1 MSSKCIMLS
10 PDRRLQYRD
19 KIMLGDQGVAISP
32 DTIYGIVSVLH
43 NHGVIDNVNDI
54 EKYAEDV
61 KRYAIEHGL
70 TEDGG
75 IDISADIT
83 NQLVGHLND
92 LGIETH
98 GSKDMEE
105 DLRWREEALRMSE
118 AKAITKPYNEV
129 KANQKAVSVNKLSK
143 NGYNVNPHT
152 INDVIITDSSG
163 HSIFTAMRRT
173 FILCNVNGNVIPFYQ
188 SSRGTDGKIKGDWYP
203 FFGYTGNWLIKGGV
217 DSNGKMSY
225 SSGIDYVTELL
236 NRDFRIPTD
245 FDIKGIS
252 RSTGMDVR
260 DLGLNMYTVFDR
272 YGDIMQRYGI
282 TSPDAMM
289 FYDKDLDELTNA
301 DALFVKEVTGIKTEG
316 IKQSHHSAS
325 FIKPF
330 IDATNIDNIGTF
342 STEDDDIQ
350 FAFAGSQLTF
360 AHGIKRPHGED
371 LMLLSSAIMTQ
382 SNTFGKLTS
391 ELADKNDGT
400 VVKKVILYGN
410 HAYLWSTENGY
421 EFFVEQSLAINEEN
435 YQKINDLLDTYGT
448 DEFTAAAI
456 SGIQRSGD
464 KKTGSRSLADF
475 AKRERSGENSGP
487 IGRNSRRL
495 SEISNGT
502 GADEHNLSDTQG
514 KTNFITPQGQV
525 YGYATPEGAIYLDE
539 RVIKPE
545 HPIHEYTHLWD
556 RVVRSKNDALW
567 NRGVELMKQTSL
579 WNEYLN
585 HPEYGQRWIA
595 EGKSG
600 KELDD
605 LIASEVHARLVGKE
619 GESLLLTIATE
630 KGSGNIISKLKQ
642 WILDFWKEL
651 GKTLGVWTED
661 ELKSLTLD
669 DFINLTI
676 RDFAEGAISG
686 REISDAKL
694 SSVSTE
700 FSIGATLTDEEV
712 TKLDLEQRKILD
724 QLEGADKLIADDIL
738 RNNNDSPV
746 ALSRDRFIF
755 YLKSG
760 LPIAGMK
767 TMIDAISKQYPDR
780 DPYEVLADFAFE
792 SYNNLAEK
800 YKDGVES
807 LWTYTGRKLESIA
820 SKANVRAIRLA
831 VKNPISKLVAWCL
844 FGLKRFACDILTWVA
859 DLIRPQRRFN
869 GYGDVVMYSILL
881 GSRDF
886 VSVHNKLR
894 GRWNSVIDKN
904 IKEQLVSDYI
914 QLDNKVQLFFK
925 NDGRIFDKTE
935 IIKPDGSKITYR
947 ELQNR
952 LNKIIDGTTKKE
964 DEGKTIV
971 GLLEELGVLSQ
982 VGKDFVLNT
991 NNPDSI
997 TTFNIVMNEI
1007 GFKFG
1012 LSLNDMC
1019 KIAEECG
1026 TGKRRLMVRDGLIAL
1041 ITKNNFLGKK
1051 NVKIIKD
1058 AREAMAKILSFRKTE
1073 ATKVNNLLKA
1083 IGNNLNLEVRRSLVD
1098 MQRKANDL
1106 SAINELDT
1114 IDNTANS
1121 INNMVDYFM
1130 NDLTSL
1136 LSKYRNDTASQET
1149 SDGVADYLAEMNRLY
1164 NKYIAVMEEM
1174 SKDLRQM
1181 IGDNKNLFREN
1192 GGFLFNVLSEV
1203 VGTKDKDTAR
1213 TLVNAIFDNIFSKIT
1228 KNDEAVSL
1236 FNSVRTEMLEKFYA
1250 NVADEHNLS
1259 SSARASLVAY
1269 AHHFKDD
1276 ISFVNRYAGFWSE
1289 TKNQALQIAA
1299 NKIGEAASR
1308 AAIKSRRF
1316 MLNLDRFAD
1325 KAHKSA
1331 GITSKE
1337 FVELDDDGVPTG
1349 YFISKYKIGEFEK
1362 EIDNAY
1368 DVILEIINN
1377 RHNNEVGYPIG
1388 SVEDITTLQQ
1398 KKEFATLFSQWKF
1411 HGSKV
1416 EYDSSGKPVGF
1427 SGDRMIDI
1435 DLSIYKVGENANISN
1450 EEALRN
1456 AEEHDRAFN
1465 NYDDYN
1471 YAILNALREQERVI
1485 LSAHNDGSAITSE
1498 EKIELDAIAESR
1510 RRLGSIYNIDGTLK
1524 SPDELEHV
1532 KNFNDTRD
1540 KLAKLKPTAY
1550 NEDKFNEDFNQE
1562 LERISK
1568 IIHEEIDK
1576 DPTLTDGDK
1585 VVFDTRLQ
1593 DAATTLLTTG
1603 DKVNDEVGDIVSSYV
1618 DEAMDLLYKWT
1629 SARRF
1634 KKTEGSFYRAL
1645 SKTIRK
1651 DKGFNMAA
1659 DKYDRMLVG
1668 ICRAAINRKRVSLS
1682 RIALSPDG
1690 TYVTQEINDLE
1701 YELDLAYDNIIKST
1715 GEIRKKYKQLGIDA
1729 MNDLFSTGDNK
1740 AIVETYIRSLSYI
1753 NKRLVYTVNGV
1764 RTQISNLDDADI
1776 NIDSLAQLIKL
1787 AVGGDRD
1794 AMKKLYDNDVL
1805 GVKATDPSGSVS
1817 IEDYY
1822 GEIEFDSIA
1831 ETVLKP
1837 HAKVVMDKLLR
1848 EREDNIKI
1856 TKSITA
1862 SAEEKRNAQNNID
1875 NINKKIDNFYY
1886 TINYGYARV
1895 RRYRSSLSTVAPIAR
1910 RIDVDGFRDED
1921 LYSFG
1926 YSSEYIIRASED
1938 DSPSVRGLRPN
1949 KDDST
1954 FINPKFDELMS
1965 KPDVANFYNAM
1976 IAKKEE
1982 LDIMN
1987 GMPNPAESKL
1997 RIPIKEVEYKETN
2010 FAASASKLGNALSVA
2025 DRNLTNGQY
2034 LSLKIK
2040 EEGFSIKS
2048 QSGILL
2054 KRAIT
2059 PMSRRLEDMR
2069 QCSTNLLN
2077 SMTEYSDKTF
2087 LLDEHLKA
2095 MDVTESIMGGLAS
2108 GSSQIQSGVESNASL
2123 DPGRTTS
2130 ARTRQ
2135 VSDDLNK
2142 AVRQRNRSYSG
2153 SQTEAAYNDIIDTS
2167 VFGIYTISATTNRT
2181 AMIAGKIIRAVSR
2194 LMSACLIKT
2203 KALQSGTNTAQVVEN
2218 VQAKQIADPNVH
2230 SNKIRASKYQALDV
2244 ASQIADNHR
2253 FAKRSKVGYLFN
2265 IFGLS
2270 QNKKFDRIV
2279 KAGPLGG
2286 AANVLISGINDF
2298 VNEGLN
2304 LPGTL
2309 LVHNTA
2315 VLERMFDFAILE
2327 YTDNGEKKVAIVQKT
2342 EYEAIRAKLSDE
2354 DAMRLMKF
2362 SQLKRLPDVITMND
2376 GFPDIEEGY
2385 KEVVENNAG
2394 RIGQI
2399 LRAYSAFLKS
2409 AVSQDEQGKLFTD
2422 PSLQSVFVFR
2432 TWILPKF
2439 YQLWGHTFTGASYN
2453 YRDKK
2458 LVMGVMGSCLSRMLT
2473 LGIYNPLRN
2482 AALSTFDE
2490 DTRGVYLRYANRES
2504 TLGFVYQVMLGAWY
2518 TALSSVA
2525 LLLRAMDPDGDDRK
2539 TWWRKYLEAW
2549 AIKTASE
2556 HFDTTTMLGILPT
2569 FNKISYLDILA
2580 YAFFQESV
2588 EGARYLAN
2596 EAGFDAEPSVHKSGE
2611 YKNALKA
2618 ETIFFNNF
2626 VPFSDVFISGN
2637 DRASEIH
2644 YLVGNGGAAG
2654 LFYQFIQDM
2663 VVNKDEINQI
2673 RGRLKEV
2680 YENEVRTGLQLKD
2693 TRDSKIDRNII
2704 QYDVPIIAQGLLALN
2719 GISYNDGIH
2728 PEVNPD
2734 KYVKN
2739 GKPTLVG
2746 KAIIA
2751 NEVFKKVTNL
2761 NSITSY
2767 YAESSMDFDDDFEAP
2782 SLYDKDDSN
2791 YMKIKA
2797 KRMAYEV
2804 LNDAMKPY
2812 DTKFFINMADLT
2824 IDGLRVSEGL
2834 ALNGLKN
2841 KYKDHPDEL
2850 RYLLKKSDEK
2860 VANKMHTLINGG
2872 YERYNEEDDSYT
2884 ESVKWMDLLDINI
2897 NDGQYKWLRDFVSKN
2912 YVDDEDDD

>member
-10 PDRRLQYRD
+10 PYRRLQYRD

-54 EKYAEDV
+54 ERYAEDV
-61 KRYAIEHGL
+61 KQYAIEHGL
-70 TEDGG
+70 TEDSG

-92 LGIETH
+92 LGIETR
-98 GSKDMEE
+98 GSKDMEIADE
-105 DLRWREEALRMSE
+105 M
-118 AKAITKPYNEV
+118 KAIKDRAIADGTFMKAPNGKPTNLNEKQWIQVRTENFKNWFGDWEGNPENASKVIDANGEPLVVYHNTTTNFSTFERGHDFKDIRSYEFTFHFGTQEAANKRTSGVSIPAFLNIRTLIEGYDGMQNSSMEFATELMRQNVISRESFGVLRDKLSDAANDYDKSHKQRLDRQAEIIENALEFHNKPYFGVAYSNNIEGDGEYSYMV
-129 KANQKAVSVNKLSK
+129 INPNQIKSATDN
-143 NGYNVNPHT
+143 NVEFS
-152 INDVIITDSSG
+152 DTD
-163 HSIFTAMRRT
+163 
-173 FILCNVNGNVIPFYQ
+173 
-188 SSRGTDGKIKGDWYP
+188 
-203 FFGYTGNWLIKGGV
+203 
-217 DSNGKMSY
+217 
-225 SSGIDYVTELL
+225 
-236 NRDFRIPTD
+236 
-245 FDIKGIS
+245 
-252 RSTGMDVR
+252 
-260 DLGLNMYTVFDR
+260 
-272 YGDIMQRYGI
+272 
-282 TSPDAMM
+282 
-289 FYDKDLDELTNA
+289 
-301 DALFVKEVTGIKTEG
+301 
-316 IKQSHHSAS
+316 
-325 FIKPF
+325 
-330 IDATNIDNIGTF
+330 DNI
-342 STEDDDIQ
+342 EC
-350 FAFAGSQLTF
+350 
-360 AHGIKRPHGED
+360 
-371 LMLLSSAIMTQ
+371 
-382 SNTFGKLTS
+382 
-391 ELADKNDGT
+391 
-400 VVKKVILYGN
+400 
-410 HAYLWSTENGY
+410 
-421 EFFVEQSLAINEEN
+421 
-435 YQKINDLLDTYGT
+435 
-448 DEFTAAAI
+448 FT
-456 SGIQRSGD
+456 
-464 KKTGSRSLADF
+464 T
-475 AKRERSGENSGP
+475 
-487 IGRNSRRL
+487 
-495 SEISNGT
+495 T
-502 GADEHNLSDTQG
+502 
-514 KTNFITPQGQV
+514 QGQV
-525 YGYATPEGAIYLDE
+525 YGYATPEGKIYLDE
-539 RVIKPE
+539 RVIRLE

-556 RVVRSKNDALW
+556 RVVRSKNEALW

-585 HPEYGQRWIA
+585 HPEYGQRWIT

-619 GESLLLTIATE
+619 GESLLLTVAAE
-630 KGSGNIISKLKQ
+630 KGSSNIISKLKQ

-669 DFINLTI
+669 DFVNLTI
-676 RDFAEGAISG
+676 RDFAEGSISG

-700 FSIGATLTDEEV
+700 FSIGATLTDEEI
-712 TKLDLEQRKILD
+712 TKLDSEQSKLLEQLK
-724 QLEGADKLIADDIL
+724 GADKLIADDIL
-738 RNNNDSPV
+738 RNNNDSSPV

-780 DPYEVLADFAFE
+780 DPYEVLADFALE

-800 YKDGVES
+800 YKDDVES
-807 LWTYTGRKLESIA
+807 LWAYTGKKLESIA

-844 FGLKRFACDILTWVA
+844 FGLKRLACNILTWVA

-935 IIKPDGSKITYR
+935 ITKADGSKITYR
-947 ELQNR
+947 DLKKR
-952 LNKIIDGTTKKE
+952 LDDIINGINKDTT
-964 DEGKTIV
+964 V
-971 GLLEELGVLSQ
+971 VMLLEELGALSMI
-982 VGKDFVLNT
+982 GDEFVLNT

-997 TTFNIVMNEI
+997 ITFNIVMNEV
-1007 GFKFG
+1007 GLKFG

-1019 KIAEECG
+1019 KIAEEVG
-1026 TGKRRLMVRDGLIAL
+1026 PGKRRLLVNEGLTSL
-1041 ITKNNFLGKK
+1041 ITKNNFFGKD
-1051 NVKIIKD
+1051 NVDIIKN

-1073 ATKVNNLLKA
+1073 AAKVNNLLKA

-1136 LSKYRNDTASQET
+1136 LSKYRNDTAAQET

-1181 IGDNKNLFREN
+1181 IGNNKNLFRDN

-1203 VGTKDKDTAR
+1203 VGPKDKDTVR
-1213 TLVNAIFDNIFSKIT
+1213 TLVNAIFDNIFSKII

-1236 FNSVRTEMLEKFYA
+1236 FNSVRTEMLEKFYS

-1316 MLNLDRFAD
+1316 MLDLDRLAD

-1331 GITSKE
+1331 GVTSKE

-1362 EIDNAY
+1362 EIDKAY

-1377 RHNNEVGYPIG
+1377 RHKNEVGYPIG

-1416 EYDSSGKPVGF
+1416 EYDSDGKPVGF
-1427 SGDRMIDI
+1427 SGDRMVDI
-1435 DLSIYKVGENANISN
+1435 DLSIYKVGENANISD

-1465 NYDDYN
+1465 DYDDYN
-1471 YAILNALREQERVI
+1471 YAILNALREQERII
-1485 LSAHNDGSAITSE
+1485 LSAHKDGSAITSE
-1498 EKIELDAIAESR
+1498 EKMELDAIAESR

-1550 NEDKFNEDFNQE
+1550 NEDRFNEDFNSE
-1562 LERISK
+1562 LERIRQ
-1568 IIHEEIDK
+1568 IIHNEIDA
-1576 DPTLTDGDK
+1576 DLTLTDGDK
-1585 VVFDTRLQ
+1585 IVFDTRLQ
-1593 DAATTLLTTG
+1593 DAATTLLATG
-1603 DKVNDEVGDIVSSYV
+1603 DKVDDEVGDIISSYV
-1618 DEAMDLLYKWT
+1618 DEAIDLLYKWT

-1634 KKTEGSFYRAL
+1634 KKTEGAFYRAL

-1651 DKGFNMAA
+1651 DKGFNRAA

-1668 ICRAAINRKRVSLS
+1668 ICRAAINRKRTNLS

-1715 GEIRKKYKQLGIDA
+1715 GETRKKYKQLGIDA

-1740 AIVETYIRSLSYI
+1740 AIVETYIRSLAYI
-1753 NKRLVYTVNGV
+1753 NKRLVYTVDGV
-1764 RTQISNLDDADI
+1764 KTQISSLDDADI
-1776 NIDSLAQLIKL
+1776 DINAAAEIIKL
-1787 AVGGDRD
+1787 AVGGDRE
-1794 AMKKLYDNDVL
+1794 AMKKLYDKDVL
-1805 GVKATDPSGSVS
+1805 GVKAADPSGSVS

-1822 GEIEFDSIA
+1822 GDIEFNSIA

-1848 EREDNIKI
+1848 EREDNIAI
-1856 TKSITA
+1856 TKSLTA
-1862 SAEEKRNAQNNID
+1862 SAEEKNNAQNNI
-1875 NINKKIDNFYY
+1875 NKINDKINDFYY

-1895 RRYRSSLSTVAPIAR
+1895 RRYKSSLSTVAPIAR

-1926 YSSEYIIRASED
+1926 YSSEYIVRASED
-1938 DSPSVRGLRPN
+1938 DSLSVRGLRPN
-1949 KDDST
+1949 KDDSR

-1965 KPDVANFYNAM
+1965 NPDVANFYNAM

-1987 GMPNPAESKL
+1987 VMPNPSESKL

-2123 DPGRTTS
+2123 DPSRTTS

-2142 AVRQRNRSYSG
+2142 AVRQRNRAYSG
-2153 SQTEAAYNDIIDTS
+2153 SQTEAAYNDIIDTA
-2167 VFGIYTISATTNRT
+2167 VFGIYTISATTNRK

-2218 VQAKQIADPNVH
+2218 VQSKQIADPNVH

-2315 VLERMFDFAILE
+2315 VLERMFDFAVLE
-2327 YTDNGEKKVAIVQKT
+2327 YTNNGEKKVAIVQKT
-2342 EYEAIRAKLSDE
+2342 EYEAIKAKLSEE

-2385 KEVVENNAG
+2385 KEVVEKNAG

-2399 LRAYSAFLKS
+2399 LRAYSAFAKS

-2422 PSLQSVFVFR
+2422 PSLQSVFIFR

-2458 LVMGVMGSCLSRMLT
+2458 LVMGVMGSCLSRILT

-2482 AALSTFDE
+2482 AALNTFDE
-2490 DTRGVYLRYANRES
+2490 DTRDMYLRYANRES

-2518 TALSSVA
+2518 TALSSA
-2525 LLLRAMDPDGDDRK
+2525 AMLLRAMDPDGDDRK

-2569 FNKISYLDILA
+2569 FNKVSYLDLLA

-2588 EGARYLAN
+2588 EGAMYLAN

-2626 VPFSDVFISGN
+2626 VPFSDIFISGN

-2693 TRDSKIDRNII
+2693 ARDSKIDRNII
-2704 QYDVPIIAQGLLALN
+2704 QYNVPIIAQGLLALN
-2719 GISYNDGIH
+2719 GISYKDGIH
-2728 PEVNPD
+2728 PEIDPD

-2751 NEVFKKVTNL
+2751 NEVFKKVTDL
-2761 NSITSY
+2761 SSITSY

-2791 YMKIKA
+2791 YMKVKA

-2824 IDGLRVSEGL
+2824 IDGLRVSEEL
-2834 ALNGLKN
+2834 ALKGLEN
-2841 KYKDHPDEL
+2841 KYKDHPDQL

-2860 VANKMHTLINGG
+2860 VSDKMYTLINGG
-2872 YERYNEEDDSYT
+2872 YERYNEEDDSET
-2884 ESVKWMDLLDINI
+2884 ESVKWMDLLDIDI
-2897 NDGQYKWLRDFVSKN
+2897 NDGQYKWLRDFVNKN
-2912 YVDDEDDD
+2912 HVDDDEED

>member
-19 KIMLGDQGVAISP
+19 KIMLSDQGVAISP

-54 EKYAEDV
+54 DKYADAV
-61 KRYAIEHGL
+61 KQYAVEHGL
-70 TEDGG
+70 TESEGVNF
-75 IDISADIT
+75 SADIT

-92 LGIETH
+92 IGIETR
-98 GSKDMEE
+98 GIKDMEE
-105 DLRWREEALRMSE
+105 DLRRREDALRMSE
-118 AKAITKPYNEV
+118 SKAI
-129 KANQKAVSVNKLSK
+129 
-143 NGYNVNPHT
+143 
-152 INDVIITDSSG
+152 
-163 HSIFTAMRRT
+163 
-173 FILCNVNGNVIPFYQ
+173 
-188 SSRGTDGKIKGDWYP
+188 
-203 FFGYTGNWLIKGGV
+203 
-217 DSNGKMSY
+217 
-225 SSGIDYVTELL
+225 
-236 NRDFRIPTD
+236 
-245 FDIKGIS
+245 
-252 RSTGMDVR
+252 
-260 DLGLNMYTVFDR
+260 
-272 YGDIMQRYGI
+272 
-282 TSPDAMM
+282 
-289 FYDKDLDELTNA
+289 
-301 DALFVKEVTGIKTEG
+301 
-316 IKQSHHSAS
+316 
-325 FIKPF
+325 
-330 IDATNIDNIGTF
+330 NIDNIGTF
-342 STEDDDIQ
+342 STATDNNGEFSTTDDNIEY
-350 FAFAGSQLTF
+350 FTVY
-360 AHGIKRPHGED
+360 HGTANKFSRFDHSHMGEGEGAQVYGWGTYVAVNRSTSLSYAKKLVGINGWRFDGRPLYEGY
-371 LMLLSSAIMTQ
+371 LNALKVPKILRKLLSEFNSTDEMIRELNEYANSSTISLTHV
-382 SNTFGKLTS
+382 FGRMWLGVGRSEAK
-391 ELADKNDGT
+391 ELADELKSEWKHLSRDSRRYLYRVEIPDDIKRRFLEWHKPIGNRLTDMVNGVLIGQNVYFKPGIT
-400 VVKKVILYGN
+400 GRELYNSLSSIFGSKKKVSIFLGSIGIRGVHYYGKTDGEC
-410 HAYLWSTENGY
+410 YVVFDE
-421 EFFVEQSLAINEEN
+421 
-435 YQKINDLLDTYGT
+435 NDLTIKGT
-448 DEFTAAAI
+448 TEYF
-456 SGIQRSGD
+456 
-464 KKTGSRSLADF
+464 KT
-475 AKRERSGENSGP
+475 KNGE
-487 IGRNSRRL
+487 
-495 SEISNGT
+495 
-502 GADEHNLSDTQG
+502 
-514 KTNFITPQGQV
+514 V
-525 YGYATPEGAIYLDE
+525 YGYATPEGTIYLDE
-539 RVIKPE
+539 RVTKPE

-556 RVVRSKNDALW
+556 RVVRSKNEALW
-567 NRGVELMKQTSL
+567 NRGIELMKQTKL

-619 GESLLLTIATE
+619 GESFLLTIAAE
-630 KGSGNIISKLKQ
+630 NGSSNIISKLKQ

-669 DFINLTI
+669 DFVNLTI

-686 REISDAKL
+686 REISDTKL
-694 SSVSTE
+694 GSVSTE
-700 FSIGATLTDEEV
+700 FSIGATLTDEDI
-712 TKLDLEQRKILD
+712 TKLDSEQKKLLEQLT
-724 QLEGADKLIADDIL
+724 GADKLIADDIL
-738 RNNNDSPV
+738 RNNNDSSPV

-755 YLKSG
+755 YLRSG

-780 DPYEVLADFAFE
+780 DPYEILADFALE

-800 YKDGVES
+800 YKDDVES
-807 LWTYTGRKLESIA
+807 LLAYTGKKLESVA
-820 SKANVRAIRLA
+820 SKVNVRAIRLA
-831 VKNPISKLVAWCL
+831 VKNPISNLVAWCL
-844 FGLKRFACDILTWVA
+844 FGLKRLACNILTWVA

-935 IIKPDGSKITYR
+935 ITKPDGSKITYR
-947 ELQNR
+947 DLQNR
-952 LNKIIDGTTKKE
+952 LNNIINGTQKKK
-964 DEGKTIV
+964 DDGKTIV
-971 GLLEELGVLSQ
+971 NLLEELGVLSK
-982 VGKDFVLNT
+982 VGQDFVLNT

-1019 KIAEECG
+1019 KIAEELAP
-1026 TGKRRLMVRDGLIAL
+1026 GKRRLLVRDGLFDL
-1041 ITKNNFLGKK
+1041 ITKNNFLGEK

-1136 LSKYRNDTASQET
+1136 LSKYRNDTAAHET

-1181 IGDNKNLFREN
+1181 IGNNKNLFREN
-1192 GGFLFNVLSEV
+1192 GGFLFKVLSEV
-1203 VGTKDKDTAR
+1203 VGEKDKDTAR
-1213 TLVNAIFDNIFSKIT
+1213 TLVNAIFDNIFSKIA
-1228 KNDEAVSL
+1228 KNDDAVSL
-1236 FNSVRTEMLEKFYA
+1236 FNSVRTEMLEKFYS

-1308 AAIKSRRF
+1308 ASIKSRRF
-1316 MLNLDRFAD
+1316 MLDLDRLAD

-1337 FVELDDDGVPTG
+1337 FVELNDDGVPTG

-1362 EIDNAY
+1362 EIDKAY

-1377 RHNNEVGYPIG
+1377 RHKNEVGYPIG
-1388 SVEDITTLQQ
+1388 SVDDITTLQQ

-1416 EYDSSGKPVGF
+1416 EYDSNGKPVSF
-1427 SGDRMIDI
+1427 SGDRMVDV
-1435 DLSIYKVGENANISN
+1435 DLSIYKVGENANISD

-1465 NYDDYN
+1465 DYDDYN
-1471 YAILNALREQERVI
+1471 YAILNALREQERII
-1485 LSAHNDGSAITSE
+1485 LSAHKDGSAITSE
-1498 EKIELDAIAESR
+1498 EKMELDAIAESR

-1550 NEDKFNEDFNQE
+1550 NEDKFNDDFNSE
-1562 LERISK
+1562 LERIRQ
-1568 IIHEEIDK
+1568 IIHNEIDS
-1576 DPTLTDGDK
+1576 DPTLTGGDK
-1585 VVFDTRLQ
+1585 IVFDTRLQ
-1593 DAATTLLTTG
+1593 DAATTLLATG
-1603 DKVNDEVGDIVSSYV
+1603 DKVDDEVGDIISSYV

-1634 KKTEGSFYRAL
+1634 KKTEGAFYRAL

-1651 DKGFNMAA
+1651 DNGFDRAA

-1668 ICRAAINRKRVSLS
+1668 ICRAAINRKRTNLS

-1715 GEIRKKYKQLGIDA
+1715 GETRRKYKQLGIDA

-1740 AIVETYIRSLSYI
+1740 AIVETYIRSLAYI

-1764 RTQISNLDDADI
+1764 KTQISSLDDADI
-1776 NIDSLAQLIKL
+1776 DIDSLAEIIKL
-1787 AVGGDRD
+1787 AVGGNRD
-1794 AMKKLYDNDVL
+1794 AMKKLYDKDAL

-1837 HAKVVMDKLLR
+1837 HAKVVMDKLLK
-1848 EREDNIKI
+1848 EREDNIAIKN
-1856 TKSITA
+1856 SLTA
-1862 SAEEKRNAQNNID
+1862 SAEEKRNAERNINNIND
-1875 NINKKIDNFYY
+1875 KINDFYY

-1895 RRYRSSLSTVAPIAR
+1895 RRYKSSLSTVAPIAR
-1910 RIDVDGFRDED
+1910 RIDVDGFRDDD

-1926 YSSEYIIRASED
+1926 YSSEYIVRASED

-1949 KDDST
+1949 KDDSR

-1965 KPDVANFYNAM
+1965 NPDVANFYNAM

-1982 LDIMN
+1982 LDIIN
-1987 GMPNPAESKL
+1987 GMPNPSESKL

-2010 FAASASKLGNALSVA
+2010 FAASASKLGNALSVS

-2069 QCSTNLLN
+2069 QCSTNLLS

-2123 DPGRTTS
+2123 DPSRTTS

-2142 AVRQRNRSYSG
+2142 AVRQRNRAYSG
-2153 SQTEAAYNDIIDTS
+2153 SQTEAAYNDIIDTA

-2181 AMIAGKIIRAVSR
+2181 AMIAGKIIKAVSR

-2203 KALQSGTNTAQVVEN
+2203 KALQSGVNTAQVVEN

-2342 EYEAIRAKLSDE
+2342 EYETIKAKLSEE

-2362 SQLKRLPDVITMND
+2362 SQLKRLPDVITMKD

-2385 KEVVENNAG
+2385 KEVVEKNAG

-2399 LRAYSAFLKS
+2399 LRAYSAFVKS

-2422 PSLQSVFVFR
+2422 PSLQSVFIFR

-2458 LVMGVMGSCLSRMLT
+2458 LVMGVIGSCLSRMLT

-2482 AALSTFDE
+2482 AALNTFDE
-2490 DTRGVYLRYANRES
+2490 DTRDIYLRYANRES

-2518 TALSSVA
+2518 TALSSAA

-2569 FNKISYLDILA
+2569 FNKVSYLDLLA

-2588 EGARYLAN
+2588 EGARFLAN

-2626 VPFSDVFISGN
+2626 VPFSDIFISGN

-2693 TRDSKIDRNII
+2693 ARDSRIDRNII

-2719 GISYNDGIH
+2719 GISYKDGIH
-2728 PEVNPD
+2728 PEVDPD

-2751 NEVFKKVTNL
+2751 NEVFKKVTDLSNI
-2761 NSITSY
+2761 NSYHADSG
-2767 YAESSMDFDDDFEAP
+2767 MKFDNDFKAP
-2782 SLYDKDDSN
+2782 NKYDKDDSN

-2824 IDGLRVSEGL
+2824 IDGLRVSEEL
-2834 ALNGLKN
+2834 ELKRLKD
-2841 KYKDHPDEL
+2841 KYKDHPNEL
-2850 RYLLKKSDEK
+2850 NYLLKKSDEK
-2860 VANKMHTLINGG
+2860 VARRMKRLMTGEYRSNGS
-2872 YERYNEEDDSYT
+2872 EKEN
-2884 ESVKWMDLLDINI
+2884 VKWMDLLDINI
-2897 NDGQYKWLRDFVSKN
+2897 NDSQYKWLRDFVDKN
-2912 YVDDEDDD
+2912 YVE

>member
-54 EKYAEDV
+54 EKYADDV
-61 KRYAIEHGL
+61 KMYAIEHGL
-70 TEDGG
+70 TEDSG

-92 LGIETH
+92 IGIETR
-98 GSKDMEE
+98 GSKKMAIAEE
-105 DLRWREEALRMSE
+105 MRAIKDRAIADDTFM
-118 AKAITKPYNEV
+118 KAPNGKPTNLNERQWLQVRTKNFKNWFGDWENDPKNASKVVDENGEPLVVYHETDVEWNIFDPSYNIGKRYGTGLYTTTRKE
-129 KANQKAVSVNKLSK
+129 LSGHHGNIQMPLFLNIRTPLEGEPLK
-143 NGYNVNPHT
+143 DDNT
-152 INDVIITDSSG
+152 INDGVVVKHSDKGSIKLGTWYMAPKPNQIKSATDNSG
-163 HSIFTAMRRT
+163 EFST
-173 FILCNVNGNVIPFYQ
+173 
-188 SSRGTDGKIKGDWYP
+188 TD
-203 FFGYTGNWLIKGGV
+203 
-217 DSNGKMSY
+217 
-225 SSGIDYVTELL
+225 
-236 NRDFRIPTD
+236 
-245 FDIKGIS
+245 
-252 RSTGMDVR
+252 
-260 DLGLNMYTVFDR
+260 
-272 YGDIMQRYGI
+272 
-282 TSPDAMM
+282 
-289 FYDKDLDELTNA
+289 
-301 DALFVKEVTGIKTEG
+301 
-316 IKQSHHSAS
+316 
-325 FIKPF
+325 
-330 IDATNIDNIGTF
+330 DNIEYFKT
-342 STEDDDIQ
+342 
-350 FAFAGSQLTF
+350 
-360 AHGIKRPHGED
+360 
-371 LMLLSSAIMTQ
+371 
-382 SNTFGKLTS
+382 
-391 ELADKNDGT
+391 KN
-400 VVKKVILYGN
+400 
-410 HAYLWSTENGY
+410 
-421 EFFVEQSLAINEEN
+421 
-435 YQKINDLLDTYGT
+435 
-448 DEFTAAAI
+448 
-456 SGIQRSGD
+456 GD
-464 KKTGSRSLADF
+464 
-475 AKRERSGENSGP
+475 
-487 IGRNSRRL
+487 
-495 SEISNGT
+495 
-502 GADEHNLSDTQG
+502 
-514 KTNFITPQGQV
+514 V
-525 YGYATPEGAIYLDE
+525 YGYATPDGKIYLDE

-556 RVVRSKNDALW
+556 RVVRSKNEALW

-585 HPEYGQRWIA
+585 HPEYGQKWIT
-595 EGKSG
+595 EGKNS

-605 LIASEVHARLVGKE
+605 LIASEVHSRLVGKE
-619 GESLLLTIATE
+619 GESLLLTIAAE
-630 KGSGNIISKLKQ
+630 KGSNNIISKLKK

-661 ELKSLTLD
+661 ELNYLTLD
-669 DFINLTI
+669 NFVNLTI
-676 RDFAEGAISG
+676 RDFAEGSISG

-712 TKLDLEQRKILD
+712 TNLDSEQKKLLEQLK
-724 QLEGADKLIADDIL
+724 GADKLIADDIL
-738 RNNNDSPV
+738 RNNNSSPV

-767 TMIDAISKQYPDR
+767 TMIDAISKQYSDR

-800 YKDGVES
+800 YKDDVES
-807 LWTYTGRKLESIA
+807 LWAYTGKKLESVA
-820 SKANVRAIRLA
+820 SKVNVRAIKLA

-844 FGLKRFACDILTWVA
+844 FGLKRLACNILTWVA

-935 IIKPDGSKITYR
+935 ITKADGSKITYR
-947 ELQNR
+947 DLQRR
-952 LNKIIDGTTKKE
+952 LDNIINGTDKDT
-964 DEGKTIV
+964 TV
-971 GLLEELGVLSQ
+971 VRLLEELGALSMI
-982 VGKDFVLNT
+982 GDEFVLNT

-997 TTFNIVMNEI
+997 TIFNIVMNEI

-1019 KIAEECG
+1019 KIAEEIG
-1026 TGKRRLMVRDGLIAL
+1026 PGKRRLLVNEGLTSL
-1041 ITKNNFLGKK
+1041 ITKNNFFGND
-1051 NVKIIKD
+1051 NVDIIKN

-1136 LSKYRNDTASQET
+1136 LSKYRNDTTAQET

-1192 GGFLFNVLSEV
+1192 GGFLFKVLSEV
-1203 VGTKDKDTAR
+1203 VGEKDNDTAR
-1213 TLVNAIFDNIFSKIT
+1213 TLVNAIFDNIFSKIA
-1228 KNDEAVSL
+1228 KNDDAVSL
-1236 FNSVRTEMLEKFYA
+1236 FNSVRTEMLEKFYS

-1316 MLNLDRFAD
+1316 MLDLDILAD
-1325 KAHKSA
+1325 KAHKSD

-1362 EIDNAY
+1362 EIDKAY

-1377 RHNNEVGYPIG
+1377 RHKNEVGYPIG
-1388 SVEDITTLQQ
+1388 SAEDITTLQQ

-1416 EYDSSGKPVGF
+1416 EYDSNGKPIGF
-1427 SGDRMIDI
+1427 SGDRMVDI
-1435 DLSIYKVGENANISN
+1435 DLSIYKVGENANISDD
-1450 EEALRN
+1450 EALRN

-1465 NYDDYN
+1465 DYDDYN
-1471 YAILNALREQERVI
+1471 YAILNALREQERII
-1485 LSAHNDGSAITSE
+1485 LSAHKDGSKITSE
-1498 EKIELDAIAESR
+1498 EKMELDAIAESR

-1550 NEDKFNEDFNQE
+1550 NEDKFNEDFNSE
-1562 LERISK
+1562 LERIRQ
-1568 IIHEEIDK
+1568 IIHNEIDS
-1576 DPTLTDGDK
+1576 DLTLTDGDK
-1585 VVFDTRLQ
+1585 IVFDTRLQ
-1593 DAATTLLTTG
+1593 DAATTLLATG
-1603 DKVNDEVGDIVSSYV
+1603 DKVDDEVGDIISSYV
-1618 DEAMDLLYKWT
+1618 DEAIDLLYKWT

-1634 KKTEGSFYRAL
+1634 KKTEDSFYRAL

-1651 DKGFNMAA
+1651 DKGFNRAA

-1668 ICRAAINRKRVSLS
+1668 ICRAAINRKRTNLS

-1715 GEIRKKYKQLGIDA
+1715 GETRKKYKQLGIDA
-1729 MNDLFSTGDNK
+1729 INDLFATGDNK
-1740 AIVETYIRSLSYI
+1740 AIVETYIRSLAYI

-1764 RTQISNLDDADI
+1764 KTQISNIDDADI
-1776 NIDSLAQLIKL
+1776 DIDSLAELIKS

-1794 AMKKLYDNDVL
+1794 AMKKLYDKDAL

-1837 HAKVVMDKLLR
+1837 HAKVVMDKLLK
-1848 EREDNIKI
+1848 EREDNIAIKN
-1856 TKSITA
+1856 SLTA
-1862 SAEEKRNAQNNID
+1862 SAEEKRNAERNINNIND
-1875 NINKKIDNFYY
+1875 KINDFYY

-1895 RRYRSSLSTVAPIAR
+1895 RRYKSSLSTVAPIAR
-1910 RIDVDGFRDED
+1910 RIDVDGFRDDD

-1926 YSSEYIIRASED
+1926 YSSEYIVRASED

-1949 KDDST
+1949 KDDSR

-1965 KPDVANFYNAM
+1965 NPDVANLYNAM

-1987 GMPNPAESKL
+1987 GMSNPSESKL

-2010 FAASASKLGNALSVA
+2010 FSASASKLGNALSVA

-2077 SMTEYSDKTF
+2077 SMSEYSDKTF

-2142 AVRQRNRSYSG
+2142 AVRQRNRAYSG
-2153 SQTEAAYNDIIDTS
+2153 SQTEAAYNDIIDTA

-2181 AMIAGKIIRAVSR
+2181 AMIAGKIIRAISR

-2298 VNEGLN
+2298 VNEGFN

-2327 YTDNGEKKVAIVQKT
+2327 YTDNGEKKVAIVQNT
-2342 EYEAIRAKLSDE
+2342 EYEAIKAKLSEE
-2354 DAMRLMKF
+2354 DATRLMKF
-2362 SQLKRLPDVITMND
+2362 SQLKRLPDVITINN

-2385 KEVVENNAG
+2385 KEVVEKNAG

-2399 LRAYSAFLKS
+2399 LRAYSAFVKS

-2458 LVMGVMGSCLSRMLT
+2458 LMMGVMGSCLSRMLT

-2482 AALSTFDE
+2482 AALNTFDE
-2490 DTRGVYLRYANRES
+2490 DTRDIYLRNANRES

-2569 FNKISYLDILA
+2569 FNKVSYLDLLA

-2588 EGARYLAN
+2588 EGAKFLAN

-2626 VPFSDVFISGN
+2626 VPFSDIFISGN

-2693 TRDSKIDRNII
+2693 SRDSKIDRNII

-2719 GISYNDGIH
+2719 GISYKDGIH
-2728 PEVNPD
+2728 PEVDPD

-2761 NSITSY
+2761 NNITSY
-2767 YAESSMDFDDDFEAP
+2767 YTESSMDFDDDFEAP
-2782 SLYDKDDSN
+2782 RLYDKDDSN
-2791 YMKIKA
+2791 YMKAMA

-2824 IDGLRVSEGL
+2824 IDGLRVSEEL
-2834 ALNGLKN
+2834 ALRGLEN
-2841 KYKDHPDEL
+2841 KYKDHPDQL
-2850 RYLLKKSDEK
+2850 KYLLKKSKEK
-2860 VANKMHTLINGG
+2860 VADKMYTLINGG
-2872 YERYNEEDDSYT
+2872 YERYNEDDDSET
-2884 ESVKWMDLLDINI
+2884 ESVKWMDLLDIDI
-2897 NDGQYKWLRDFVSKN
+2897 NDGQYKWLRDFVNKN
-2912 YVDDEDDD
+2912 HVNDEDDD

>member
-19 KIMLGDQGVAISP
+19 KIMLSDQGVAISP

-70 TEDGG
+70 TEDSG

-98 GSKDMEE
+98 GSSDMER
-105 DLRWREEALRMSE
+105 DLRSRKGLDGNKFFIVYHGTPHKFDRFDHSKMGSGEDAQVHGWGTYVATSKDIATERYAQRLRS
-118 AKAITKPYNEV
+118 K
-129 KANQKAVSVNKLSK
+129 SVTYKGVDINHV
-143 NGYNVNPHT
+143 NG
-152 INDVIITDSSG
+152 TDS
-163 HSIFTAMRRT
+163 
-173 FILCNVNGNVIPFYQ
+173 
-188 SSRGTDGKIKGDWYP
+188 
-203 FFGYTGNWLIKGGV
+203 
-217 DSNGKMSY
+217 
-225 SSGIDYVTELL
+225 TELL
-236 NRDFRIPTD
+236 DALSDYDDMESGRAEM
-245 FDIKGIS
+245 IS
-252 RSTGMDVR
+252 
-260 DLGLNMYTVFDR
+260 LLNDR
-272 YGDIMQRYGI
+272 LAA
-282 TSPDAMM
+282 TTLALSE
-289 FYDKDLDELTNA
+289 FENA
-301 DALFVKEVTGIKTEG
+301 DEIAE
-316 IKQSHHSAS
+316 
-325 FIKPF
+325 
-330 IDATNIDNIGTF
+330 N
-342 STEDDDIQ
+342 DDIVR
-350 FAFAGSQLTF
+350 LNV
-360 AHGIKRPHGED
+360 
-371 LMLLSSAIMTQ
+371 AIE
-382 SNTFGKLTS
+382 FL
-391 ELADKNDGT
+391 
-400 VVKKVILYGN
+400 
-410 HAYLWSTENGY
+410 NG
-421 EFFVEQSLAINEEN
+421 
-435 YQKINDLLDTYGT
+435 LD
-448 DEFTAAAI
+448 
-456 SGIQRSGD
+456 
-464 KKTGSRSLADF
+464 
-475 AKRERSGENSGP
+475 
-487 IGRNSRRL
+487 L
-495 SEISNGT
+495 SEINVVRTGNSYLYDVEIPDDNGSNYIDENKQIGEDGLRRLKDRASGLPDGFDKKRILWEIDDFTAEST
-502 GADEHNLSDTQG
+502 GRDVYRAFSNTLGALYTYDESDKKASEILSRMGYDGIRYNGETDG
-514 KTNFITPQGQV
+514 ECYVIFNEDDLEIKNTVEMFKTRNGEV

-539 RVIKPE
+539 RIIKSE
-545 HPIHEYTHLWD
+545 HSIHEYTHLWD
-556 RVVRSKNDALW
+556 RVVRSKNEALW
-567 NRGVELMKQTSL
+567 NRGVELMKQTRL
-579 WNEYLN
+579 WSEYLN
-585 HPEYGQRWIA
+585 HPEYGQRWTA

-619 GESLLLTIATE
+619 GESLLLTIAAE
-630 KGSGNIISKLKQ
+630 KGSSNIILKLKQ

-669 DFINLTI
+669 DFVNLTI
-676 RDFAEGAISG
+676 RDFAEGSISG

-712 TKLDLEQRKILD
+712 TKLDSKQKELLEQLK
-724 QLEGADKLIADDIL
+724 GADKLIADDIL
-738 RNNNDSPV
+738 RNNNDSSPV

-767 TMIDAISKQYPDR
+767 AMIDAISKQYPDR
-780 DPYEVLADFAFE
+780 DPYEVLADFALE

-800 YKDGVES
+800 YKDDVES
-807 LWTYTGRKLESIA
+807 LWAYTGKKLESIA

-844 FGLKRFACDILTWVA
+844 FGLKRLACDILTWVA

-935 IIKPDGSKITYR
+935 ITKPDGSKITYR
-947 ELQNR
+947 ELQRR
-952 LNKIIDGTTKKE
+952 LDNIINGTDKDT
-964 DEGKTIV
+964 TIV
-971 GLLEELGVLSQ
+971 ELLEELGSLSII
-982 VGKDFVLNT
+982 GDEFVLNT

-1019 KIAEECG
+1019 KIAEEIG
-1026 TGKRRLMVRDGLIAL
+1026 PGKRRLLVNEGLTSL
-1041 ITKNNFLGKK
+1041 ITKNNFFGKD
-1051 NVKIIKD
+1051 NVDIIKN

-1136 LSKYRNDTASQET
+1136 LSKYRNDTAAQET

-1181 IGDNKNLFREN
+1181 IGNNKNLFRDN

-1203 VGTKDKDTAR
+1203 VGPKDKDTAR
-1213 TLVNAIFDNIFSKIT
+1213 TLVNAIFDNIFSKII

-1236 FNSVRTEMLEKFYA
+1236 FNSVRTEMLEKFYS

-1316 MLNLDRFAD
+1316 MLDLDRLAD

-1362 EIDNAY
+1362 EIDKAY

-1377 RHNNEVGYPIG
+1377 RHKNEVGYPIG

-1416 EYDSSGKPVGF
+1416 EYDSDGKPVGF
-1427 SGDRMIDI
+1427 SGDRMVDI
-1435 DLSIYKVGENANISN
+1435 DLSIYKVGENANILD

-1465 NYDDYN
+1465 DYDDYN
-1471 YAILNALREQERVI
+1471 YAILNALREQERII
-1485 LSAHNDGSAITSE
+1485 LSAHKDGSAITSE
-1498 EKIELDAIAESR
+1498 EKMELDAIAESR

-1550 NEDKFNEDFNQE
+1550 NEDKFNEDFNSE
-1562 LERISK
+1562 LERIRQ
-1568 IIHEEIDK
+1568 IIHNEIDS

-1585 VVFDTRLQ
+1585 IVFDTRLR
-1593 DAATTLLTTG
+1593 DAATTLLATG
-1603 DKVNDEVGDIVSSYV
+1603 DKVDDEIGDIISSYV

-1634 KKTEGSFYRAL
+1634 KKTEGAFYRAL
-1645 SKTIRK
+1645 SRTIRK
-1651 DKGFNMAA
+1651 DKGFNRAA

-1668 ICRAAINRKRVSLS
+1668 ICRAAINRKRTNLS

-1715 GEIRKKYKQLGIDA
+1715 GETRKKYKQLGIDA

-1740 AIVETYIRSLSYI
+1740 AIVETYIRSLAYI

-1764 RTQISNLDDADI
+1764 KTQISSLDDADI
-1776 NIDSLAQLIKL
+1776 DIDALAEIIKS

-1794 AMKKLYDNDVL
+1794 AMKKLYDKDVL
-1805 GVKATDPSGSVS
+1805 GVKATDPSSSVS

-1822 GEIEFDSIA
+1822 GEVEFDSIA

-1848 EREDNIKI
+1848 EREDNIAIKN
-1856 TKSITA
+1856 SLTA
-1862 SAEEKRNAQNNID
+1862 SAEEKRNAERNINNIND
-1875 NINKKIDNFYY
+1875 KINDFYY

-1895 RRYRSSLSTVAPIAR
+1895 RRYKSSLSTVAPIER
-1910 RIDVDGFRDED
+1910 RIDIDGFRDED
-1921 LYSFG
+1921 LYNFG
-1926 YSSEYIIRASED
+1926 YSSEYIVRASED

-1949 KDDST
+1949 KDDSR

-1965 KPDVANFYNAM
+1965 NPDVANFYNAM

-1987 GMPNPAESKL
+1987 GMPNPSESKL

-2123 DPGRTTS
+2123 DPSRTTS

-2142 AVRQRNRSYSG
+2142 AVRQRNRAYSG
-2153 SQTEAAYNDIIDTS
+2153 SQTEAAYNDIIDTA
-2167 VFGIYTISATTNRT
+2167 VFGIYTISATTNRK

-2218 VQAKQIADPNVH
+2218 VQSKQIADPNVH

-2315 VLERMFDFAILE
+2315 VFERMFDFAVLE

-2342 EYEAIRAKLSDE
+2342 EYEAIKAKLSEE

-2385 KEVVENNAG
+2385 KEVVEKNAG

-2399 LRAYSAFLKS
+2399 LRAYSAFAKS

-2422 PSLQSVFVFR
+2422 PSLQSVFIFR

-2482 AALSTFDE
+2482 AALNTFDE
-2490 DTRGVYLRYANRES
+2490 DTRDMYLRYANRES

-2518 TALSSVA
+2518 TALSSAA

-2569 FNKISYLDILA
+2569 FNKVSYLDLLA

-2626 VPFSDVFISGN
+2626 VPFSDIFISGN

-2693 TRDSKIDRNII
+2693 ARDSRIDRNII

-2719 GISYNDGIH
+2719 GISYKDGIH
-2728 PEVNPD
+2728 PEVDPD
-2734 KYVKN
+2734 KYVKD

-2751 NEVFKKVTNL
+2751 NEVFKKVTDLSNI
-2761 NSITSY
+2761 NSYHADSG
-2767 YAESSMDFDDDFEAP
+2767 MKFDKDFKAP
-2782 SLYDKDDSN
+2782 NKYDKDDSN

-2797 KRMAYEV
+2797 KRMATEV

-2824 IDGLRVSEGL
+2824 IDGLRVSEEL
-2834 ALNGLKN
+2834 ELKRLKD
-2841 KYKDHPDEL
+2841 KYKDHPNEL
-2850 RYLLKKSDEK
+2850 KYLLKKSDEK
-2860 VANKMHTLINGG
+2860 VAKRMKRLITGG
-2872 YERYNEEDDSYT
+2872 YTSKGSKKENI
-2884 ESVKWMDLLDINI
+2884 KWMDLLDINI
-2897 NDGQYKWLRDFVSKN
+2897 NDSQYKWLRDFVNEN
-2912 YVDDEDDD
+2912 YVER

>member
-54 EKYAEDV
+54 EKYADDV

-70 TEDGG
+70 TEDSGV
-75 IDISADIT
+75 DISDDIT

-92 LGIETH
+92 LGIETY
-98 GSKDMEE
+98 GSKEMEE
-105 DLRWREEALRMSE
+105 GLSISDGLDDNEYFLIGEKGAAALDNIEEATIRLDNLKVAREMEQAGNDAKTVKTATGWERGADGRWRYETEDDVKFSSHFIDAITDGDNFKDGVFSLEDIVGVNSNIFHQLSPYGRVSSLKIEFATGEHPLDYGQYNSVTNTLTLFTKSHRIKARARVKRKPTFDEVVSTLEMTLNHELQHMIQNEEGFASGGNLSSRAWYLHNVANEVELNHRLYESASRTIEKEGMAIFDGVEYYNESDLREA
-118 AKAITKPYNEV
+118 AKRK
-129 KANQKAVSVNKLSK
+129 
-143 NGYNVNPHT
+143 
-152 INDVIITDSSG
+152 
-163 HSIFTAMRRT
+163 SIE
-173 FILCNVNGNVIPFYQ
+173 
-188 SSRGTDGKIKGDWYP
+188 
-203 FFGYTGNWLIKGGV
+203 
-217 DSNGKMSY
+217 
-225 SSGIDYVTELL
+225 ID
-236 NRDFRIPTD
+236 R
-245 FDIKGIS
+245 K
-252 RSTGMDVR
+252 
-260 DLGLNMYTVFDR
+260 
-272 YGDIMQRYGI
+272 
-282 TSPDAMM
+282 
-289 FYDKDLDELTNA
+289 LTNA
-301 DALFVKEVTGIKTEG
+301 SGSSNDAFYKRIIGEVEARNVESRFGMSPEERRHTLASETEDVSREDQIFLEG
-316 IKQSHHSAS
+316 SLSQA
-325 FIKPF
+325 
-330 IDATNIDNIGTF
+330 AT
-342 STEDDDIQ
+342 DDDIEY
-350 FAFAGSQLTF
+350 FKT
-360 AHGIKRPHGED
+360 KNGE
-371 LMLLSSAIMTQ
+371 
-382 SNTFGKLTS
+382 
-391 ELADKNDGT
+391 
-400 VVKKVILYGN
+400 
-410 HAYLWSTENGY
+410 
-421 EFFVEQSLAINEEN
+421 
-435 YQKINDLLDTYGT
+435 
-448 DEFTAAAI
+448 
-456 SGIQRSGD
+456 
-464 KKTGSRSLADF
+464 
-475 AKRERSGENSGP
+475 
-487 IGRNSRRL
+487 
-495 SEISNGT
+495 
-502 GADEHNLSDTQG
+502 
-514 KTNFITPQGQV
+514 V
-525 YGYATPEGAIYLDE
+525 YGYATPEGTIYLDE
-539 RVIKPE
+539 RIIKPE

-556 RVVRSKNDALW
+556 RVVRSKNEALW
-567 NRGVELMKQTSL
+567 NRGVELMKQTNL

-600 KELDD
+600 NELDD
-605 LIASEVHARLVGKE
+605 LIASEVHARLVGKD
-619 GESLLLTIATE
+619 GESLLLTIAAE
-630 KGSGNIISKLKQ
+630 NGSSNIISKLKQ

-661 ELKSLTLD
+661 ELKSLTLN
-669 DFINLTI
+669 DFVNLTI
-676 RDFAEGAISG
+676 RDFAEGSISG

-700 FSIGATLTDEEV
+700 FSIGATLTDEEI
-712 TKLDLEQRKILD
+712 TKLDSEQKKLLEQLT
-724 QLEGADKLIADDIL
+724 GADKLIADDIL
-738 RNNNDSPV
+738 RNNNDSSPV
-746 ALSRDRFIF
+746 ALSRGRFIF

-767 TMIDAISKQYPDR
+767 TMIDAISKQYPDK
-780 DPYEVLADFAFE
+780 DPYEVLADFALE

-800 YKDGVES
+800 YKDDVES
-807 LWTYTGRKLESIA
+807 LWAYTGKKLESIA
-820 SKANVRAIRLA
+820 SMANVRAIRLA

-844 FGLKRFACDILTWVA
+844 FGLKRLACNILTWVA
-859 DLIRPQRRFN
+859 DLVRPQRRFN

-935 IIKPDGSKITYR
+935 ITKTDGSKITYR
-947 ELQNR
+947 DLQNR
-952 LNKIIDGTTKKE
+952 LNNIIDGTPKKK
-964 DEGKTIV
+964 DNGKTIV
-971 GLLEELGVLSQ
+971 NLLEELGVLSK
-982 VGKDFVLNT
+982 VGQDFVLNT

-1019 KIAEECG
+1019 KIAEELAP
-1026 TGKRRLMVRDGLIAL
+1026 GKRRLLVRDGLFDL
-1041 ITKNNFLGKK
+1041 ITKNNFLGEK

-1098 MQRKANDL
+1098 MQRKANDI

-1136 LSKYRNDTASQET
+1136 LSKYRNDTAAHET

-1192 GGFLFNVLSEV
+1192 GGFLFKVLSEV
-1203 VGTKDKDTAR
+1203 VGEKDKDTAR
-1213 TLVNAIFDNIFSKIT
+1213 TLVNAIFDNIFSKIA
-1228 KNDEAVSL
+1228 KNDDAVSL
-1236 FNSVRTEMLEKFYA
+1236 FNSVRTEMLEKFYS

-1316 MLNLDRFAD
+1316 MLDLDRLAD

-1362 EIDNAY
+1362 EIDSAY

-1377 RHNNEVGYPIG
+1377 RHKNEVGYPIG
-1388 SVEDITTLQQ
+1388 SAEDITTLQQ

-1416 EYDSSGKPVGF
+1416 EYDSNGKPIGF
-1427 SGDRMIDI
+1427 SGDRMVDI
-1435 DLSIYKVGENANISN
+1435 DLSIYKVGENENISD
-1450 EEALRN
+1450 EGALRN

-1465 NYDDYN
+1465 DYDDYN
-1471 YAILNALREQERVI
+1471 YAILNALREQERII
-1485 LSAHNDGSAITSE
+1485 LSAHKDGSMITSE
-1498 EKIELDAIAESR
+1498 EKMELDAIAESR

-1524 SPDELEHV
+1524 SHDELEHV

-1550 NEDKFNEDFNQE
+1550 NEYKFNEDFNSE
-1562 LERISK
+1562 LERIRQ
-1568 IIHEEIDK
+1568 IIHNEIDS

-1585 VVFDTRLQ
+1585 IVFDTRLQ
-1593 DAATTLLTTG
+1593 DAATTLLATG
-1603 DKVNDEVGDIVSSYV
+1603 DKVDDEVGDIISSYV

-1651 DKGFNMAA
+1651 DKGFNRAA

-1668 ICRAAINRKRVSLS
+1668 ICRAAINRKRTNLS

-1715 GEIRKKYKQLGIDA
+1715 GDTRKKYKQLGIDA
-1729 MNDLFSTGDNK
+1729 MNDLFATGDNK
-1740 AIVETYIRSLSYI
+1740 AIVETYIRSLAYI

-1764 RTQISNLDDADI
+1764 KTQISNLDDSDI
-1776 NIDSLAQLIKL
+1776 DIDSLAELIKS
-1787 AVGGDRD
+1787 AVDGDRD
-1794 AMKKLYDNDVL
+1794 AMKKLYDKDVL

-1837 HAKVVMDKLLR
+1837 HAKVVMDKLLK
-1848 EREDNIKI
+1848 EREDNIAIKN
-1856 TKSITA
+1856 SLTA
-1862 SAEEKRNAQNNID
+1862 SAEEKRNAERNINNIND
-1875 NINKKIDNFYY
+1875 KINDFYY

-1895 RRYRSSLSTVAPIAR
+1895 RRYKSSLSTVAPIAR
-1910 RIDVDGFRDED
+1910 RIDVNGFRDDD

-1926 YSSEYIIRASED
+1926 YSSEYIVRASED

-1949 KDDST
+1949 KDDSR

-1965 KPDVANFYNAM
+1965 NQDVANFYNAM

-1987 GMPNPAESKL
+1987 GMSNPSESKL

-2069 QCSTNLLN
+2069 QCSTNMLN

-2153 SQTEAAYNDIIDTS
+2153 SQTEAAYNDIIDTA

-2203 KALQSGTNTAQVVEN
+2203 KALQSGVNTAQVVEN

-2342 EYEAIRAKLSDE
+2342 EYEAIRAKLSEE

-2385 KEVVENNAG
+2385 KEVVEKNAG

-2399 LRAYSAFLKS
+2399 LRAYSAFVKS

-2422 PSLQSVFVFR
+2422 PSLQSVFIFR

-2482 AALSTFDE
+2482 AALNMFDE
-2490 DTRGVYLRYANRES
+2490 DTRDIYLRYANRES

-2518 TALSSVA
+2518 TALSSAA

-2539 TWWRKYLEAW
+2539 TWCRKYLEAW

-2569 FNKISYLDILA
+2569 FNKVSYLDLLA

-2588 EGARYLAN
+2588 EGARFLAN

-2626 VPFSDVFISGN
+2626 VPFSDIFISGN

-2693 TRDSKIDRNII
+2693 ARDSRIDRNII

-2719 GISYNDGIH
+2719 GISYKDGIH
-2728 PEVNPD
+2728 PEIDPD

-2746 KAIIA
+2746 KAVIA
-2751 NEVFKKVTNL
+2751 NEVFKKVTDLSNI
-2761 NSITSY
+2761 NSYHADSG
-2767 YAESSMDFDDDFEAP
+2767 MKFDDDFEAP

-2791 YMKIKA
+2791 YMKAKA

-2824 IDGLRVSEGL
+2824 TDGLRVSEEL
-2834 ALNGLKN
+2834 ALKGLKN
-2841 KYKDHPDEL
+2841 KYKDHPDKL

-2860 VANKMHTLINGG
+2860 VAKRMKRLMTGG
-2872 YERYNEEDDSYT
+2872 YRSKGSENDDI
-2884 ESVKWMDLLDINI
+2884 KWMDLLDINI
-2897 NDGQYKWLRDFVSKN
+2897 NDSQYKWLRDFVDKN
-2912 YVDDEDDD
+2912 YVE

>member
-54 EKYAEDV
+54 EKYADDV

-70 TEDGG
+70 TEDSG

-83 NQLVGHLND
+83 NQLVCHLND
-92 LGIETH
+92 IGIETR
-98 GSKDMEE
+98 GSKKMAIAEE
-105 DLRWREEALRMSE
+105 MRAIKDRAIADDTFMKAPNGKPTNLNERQWLQVRTKNFKNWFGDWENDPKNASKVIDENGEPLVVYHSGNQGITAFSREFDKTGIGRQFWGNGFYFGTVTSKDEWARRYKEKTGKEAAQYAVFINLRNPKTGALG
-118 AKAITKPYNEV
+118 KTDTNFDGAILPSIKTTEGMTEPMYIATNS
-129 KANQKAVSVNKLSK
+129 NQIKSATDNSGEFSTTDDNIDYFKIK
-143 NGYNVNPHT
+143 NG
-152 INDVIITDSSG
+152 D
-163 HSIFTAMRRT
+163 
-173 FILCNVNGNVIPFYQ
+173 
-188 SSRGTDGKIKGDWYP
+188 
-203 FFGYTGNWLIKGGV
+203 
-217 DSNGKMSY
+217 
-225 SSGIDYVTELL
+225 
-236 NRDFRIPTD
+236 
-245 FDIKGIS
+245 
-252 RSTGMDVR
+252 
-260 DLGLNMYTVFDR
+260 
-272 YGDIMQRYGI
+272 
-282 TSPDAMM
+282 
-289 FYDKDLDELTNA
+289 
-301 DALFVKEVTGIKTEG
+301 
-316 IKQSHHSAS
+316 
-325 FIKPF
+325 
-330 IDATNIDNIGTF
+330 
-342 STEDDDIQ
+342 
-350 FAFAGSQLTF
+350 
-360 AHGIKRPHGED
+360 
-371 LMLLSSAIMTQ
+371 
-382 SNTFGKLTS
+382 
-391 ELADKNDGT
+391 
-400 VVKKVILYGN
+400 
-410 HAYLWSTENGY
+410 
-421 EFFVEQSLAINEEN
+421 
-435 YQKINDLLDTYGT
+435 
-448 DEFTAAAI
+448 
-456 SGIQRSGD
+456 
-464 KKTGSRSLADF
+464 
-475 AKRERSGENSGP
+475 
-487 IGRNSRRL
+487 
-495 SEISNGT
+495 
-502 GADEHNLSDTQG
+502 
-514 KTNFITPQGQV
+514 V
-525 YGYATPEGAIYLDE
+525 YGYATPDGKIYLDE

-556 RVVRSKNDALW
+556 RVVRSKNEALW
-567 NRGVELMKQTSL
+567 NRGVELMKQTRL

-585 HPEYGQRWIA
+585 HPEYGQKWIT
-595 EGKSG
+595 EGKSS

-619 GESLLLTIATE
+619 GESLLLTIAAE
-630 KGSGNIISKLKQ
+630 KGSSNIISKLKQ
-642 WILDFWKEL
+642 WILDFWNEL

-661 ELKSLTLD
+661 EIKSLTLD
-669 DFINLTI
+669 DFVNLTI
-676 RDFAEGAISG
+676 RDFAEGSISG

-712 TKLDLEQRKILD
+712 TKLDSEQKKLLEQLK
-724 QLEGADKLIADDIL
+724 GADKLIADDIL
-738 RNNNDSPV
+738 RNNNSSPV

-767 TMIDAISKQYPDR
+767 TMIDAISKQYSDR

-800 YKDGVES
+800 YKDDVES
-807 LWTYTGRKLESIA
+807 LWTYTGKKLESVA
-820 SKANVRAIRLA
+820 SKVNVRAIRLA

-844 FGLKRFACDILTWVA
+844 FGLKRLACNILTWVA

-935 IIKPDGSKITYR
+935 ITKADGSKITYR
-947 ELQNR
+947 DLQRR
-952 LNKIIDGTTKKE
+952 LDNIINGTDKDT
-964 DEGKTIV
+964 TV
-971 GLLEELGVLSQ
+971 VRLLEELGVLSMI
-982 VGKDFVLNT
+982 GDEFVLNT

-1019 KIAEECG
+1019 KIAEEIG
-1026 TGKRRLMVRDGLIAL
+1026 PGKRRLLVNEGLTSL
-1041 ITKNNFLGKK
+1041 ITKNNFFGND
-1051 NVKIIKD
+1051 NVDIIKN

-1136 LSKYRNDTASQET
+1136 LSKYRNDTTAQET

-1192 GGFLFNVLSEV
+1192 GGFLFKVLSEV
-1203 VGTKDKDTAR
+1203 VGEKDNDTAK
-1213 TLVNAIFDNIFSKIT
+1213 TLVNAIFDNIFSKIA
-1228 KNDEAVSL
+1228 KNDDAVSL
-1236 FNSVRTEMLEKFYA
+1236 FNSVRTEMLEKFYS

-1316 MLNLDRFAD
+1316 MLDLDRLAD
-1325 KAHKSA
+1325 NAHKSA

-1362 EIDNAY
+1362 EIDKAY

-1388 SVEDITTLQQ
+1388 SAEDITTLQQ

-1416 EYDSSGKPVGF
+1416 EYDSNGNPIGF
-1427 SGDRMIDI
+1427 SGDRMVDI
-1435 DLSIYKVGENANISN
+1435 DLSIYKVGENANISD

-1465 NYDDYN
+1465 DYDDYN
-1471 YAILNALREQERVI
+1471 YAILNALREQERII
-1485 LSAHNDGSAITSE
+1485 LSAHKDGSKITSE
-1498 EKIELDAIAESR
+1498 EKMELDAIAESR

-1550 NEDKFNEDFNQE
+1550 NEDKFNEDFNSE
-1562 LERISK
+1562 LERIRQ
-1568 IIHEEIDK
+1568 IVHNEIDS

-1585 VVFDTRLQ
+1585 IVFDTRLQ
-1593 DAATTLLTTG
+1593 DAATTLLATG
-1603 DKVNDEVGDIVSSYV
+1603 DKVDDEVGDIISSYV

-1651 DKGFNMAA
+1651 DNGFNRAA

-1668 ICRAAINRKRVSLS
+1668 ICRAAINKKRTNLS

-1701 YELDLAYDNIIKST
+1701 YELDLAYNNIIKST
-1715 GEIRKKYKQLGIDA
+1715 GETKKKYKQLGIDA
-1729 MNDLFSTGDNK
+1729 MNDLFATGDNK
-1740 AIVETYIRSLSYI
+1740 AIVETYIRSLAYI

-1764 RTQISNLDDADI
+1764 KTQISNIDNADI
-1776 NIDSLAQLIKL
+1776 DIDSLAELIKS

-1794 AMKKLYDNDVL
+1794 AMKKLYDKDAL

-1822 GEIEFDSIA
+1822 GEIKFDSIA

-1837 HAKVVMDKLLR
+1837 HAKVVMDKLLK
-1848 EREDNIKI
+1848 EREDNIAIKN
-1856 TKSITA
+1856 SLTA
-1862 SAEEKRNAQNNID
+1862 SAEEKRNAERNINNIND
-1875 NINKKIDNFYY
+1875 KINDFYY

-1895 RRYRSSLSTVAPIAR
+1895 RRYKSSLSTVAPIAR
-1910 RIDVDGFRDED
+1910 RIDVDGFRDDD

-1926 YSSEYIIRASED
+1926 YSSEYIVRASED

-1949 KDDST
+1949 KDDSR

-1965 KPDVANFYNAM
+1965 NPDVANFYNAM

-1987 GMPNPAESKL
+1987 GMPNPSESKL

-2142 AVRQRNRSYSG
+2142 AVRQRNRAYSG
-2153 SQTEAAYNDIIDTS
+2153 SQTEAAYNDIIDTA

-2181 AMIAGKIIRAVSR
+2181 AMIAGKIIRAISR

-2286 AANVLISGINDF
+2286 ATNVLISGINDF

-2309 LVHNTA
+2309 LVYCCT
-2315 VLERMFDFAILE
+2315 
-2327 YTDNGEKKVAIVQKT
+2327 
-2342 EYEAIRAKLSDE
+2342 
-2354 DAMRLMKF
+2354 
-2362 SQLKRLPDVITMND
+2362 
-2376 GFPDIEEGY
+2376 
-2385 KEVVENNAG
+2385 
-2394 RIGQI
+2394 
-2399 LRAYSAFLKS
+2399 
-2409 AVSQDEQGKLFTD
+2409 
-2422 PSLQSVFVFR
+2422 
-2432 TWILPKF
+2432 
-2439 YQLWGHTFTGASYN
+2439 
-2453 YRDKK
+2453 
-2458 LVMGVMGSCLSRMLT
+2458 
-2473 LGIYNPLRN
+2473 
-2482 AALSTFDE
+2482 
-2490 DTRGVYLRYANRES
+2490 
-2504 TLGFVYQVMLGAWY
+2504 
-2518 TALSSVA
+2518 
-2525 LLLRAMDPDGDDRK
+2525 
-2539 TWWRKYLEAW
+2539 
-2549 AIKTASE
+2549 
-2556 HFDTTTMLGILPT
+2556 
-2569 FNKISYLDILA
+2569 
-2580 YAFFQESV
+2580 
-2588 EGARYLAN
+2588 
-2596 EAGFDAEPSVHKSGE
+2596 
-2611 YKNALKA
+2611 
-2618 ETIFFNNF
+2618 
-2626 VPFSDVFISGN
+2626 
-2637 DRASEIH
+2637 
-2644 YLVGNGGAAG
+2644 
-2654 LFYQFIQDM
+2654 
-2663 VVNKDEINQI
+2663 
-2673 RGRLKEV
+2673 
-2680 YENEVRTGLQLKD
+2680 
-2693 TRDSKIDRNII
+2693 
-2704 QYDVPIIAQGLLALN
+2704 
-2719 GISYNDGIH
+2719 
-2728 PEVNPD
+2728 
-2734 KYVKN
+2734 
-2739 GKPTLVG
+2739 
-2746 KAIIA
+2746 
-2751 NEVFKKVTNL
+2751 
-2761 NSITSY
+2761 
-2767 YAESSMDFDDDFEAP
+2767 
-2782 SLYDKDDSN
+2782 
-2791 YMKIKA
+2791 
-2797 KRMAYEV
+2797 
-2804 LNDAMKPY
+2804 
-2812 DTKFFINMADLT
+2812 
-2824 IDGLRVSEGL
+2824 
-2834 ALNGLKN
+2834 
-2841 KYKDHPDEL
+2841 
-2850 RYLLKKSDEK
+2850 
-2860 VANKMHTLINGG
+2860 
-2872 YERYNEEDDSYT
+2872 
-2884 ESVKWMDLLDINI
+2884 
-2897 NDGQYKWLRDFVSKN
+2897 
-2912 YVDDEDDD
+2912 

>member
-54 EKYAEDV
+54 EKYADDV

-70 TEDGG
+70 TEDSG

-92 LGIETH
+92 IGIETR
-98 GSKDMEE
+98 GSKKM
-105 DLRWREEALRMSE
+105 
-118 AKAITKPYNEV
+118 AITEEMRAIKDRAIADDTFMKAPNGKPTNLNERQWLQVRTKNFKNWFGDWINNPSKASKVVDENGEPLVVYHETDVEWNIFDPSYNIRKKYGTGLYTTTRKE
-129 KANQKAVSVNKLSK
+129 LSGRHG
-143 NGYNVNPHT
+143 NIQMPLFLNIRTPLEGEPLEDDNT
-152 INDVIITDSSG
+152 INDGVVVKHSDKGPRKLGTWYIAPKSNQIKSAIDNNGEFSTTDDN
-163 HSIFTAMRRT
+163 IDYF
-173 FILCNVNGNVIPFYQ
+173 
-188 SSRGTDGKIKGDWYP
+188 KIKNGD
-203 FFGYTGNWLIKGGV
+203 
-217 DSNGKMSY
+217 
-225 SSGIDYVTELL
+225 
-236 NRDFRIPTD
+236 
-245 FDIKGIS
+245 
-252 RSTGMDVR
+252 
-260 DLGLNMYTVFDR
+260 
-272 YGDIMQRYGI
+272 
-282 TSPDAMM
+282 
-289 FYDKDLDELTNA
+289 
-301 DALFVKEVTGIKTEG
+301 
-316 IKQSHHSAS
+316 
-325 FIKPF
+325 
-330 IDATNIDNIGTF
+330 
-342 STEDDDIQ
+342 
-350 FAFAGSQLTF
+350 
-360 AHGIKRPHGED
+360 
-371 LMLLSSAIMTQ
+371 
-382 SNTFGKLTS
+382 
-391 ELADKNDGT
+391 
-400 VVKKVILYGN
+400 
-410 HAYLWSTENGY
+410 
-421 EFFVEQSLAINEEN
+421 
-435 YQKINDLLDTYGT
+435 
-448 DEFTAAAI
+448 
-456 SGIQRSGD
+456 
-464 KKTGSRSLADF
+464 
-475 AKRERSGENSGP
+475 
-487 IGRNSRRL
+487 
-495 SEISNGT
+495 
-502 GADEHNLSDTQG
+502 
-514 KTNFITPQGQV
+514 V
-525 YGYATPEGAIYLDE
+525 YGYATPDGKIYLDE

-556 RVVRSKNDALW
+556 RVVRSKNEALW
-567 NRGVELMKQTSL
+567 NRGVELMKQTML

-585 HPEYGQRWIA
+585 HPEYGQKWIT
-595 EGKSG
+595 EGKSSE
-600 KELDD
+600 ELDD

-619 GESLLLTIATE
+619 GESLLLTIAAE
-630 KGSGNIISKLKQ
+630 KGSSNIISKLKQ

-661 ELKSLTLD
+661 ELKSITLD
-669 DFINLTI
+669 DFVNLTI
-676 RDFAEGAISG
+676 RDFAEGSISG
-686 REISDAKL
+686 REISDVKL

-712 TKLDLEQRKILD
+712 TNLDSEQKKLLEQLK
-724 QLEGADKLIADDIL
+724 GADKLIADDIL
-738 RNNNDSPV
+738 RNNNSSPV

-767 TMIDAISKQYPDR
+767 TMIDAISKQYSDR

-800 YKDGVES
+800 YKDDVES
-807 LWTYTGRKLESIA
+807 LWTYTGKKLESVA
-820 SKANVRAIRLA
+820 SKVNVRAIRLA

-844 FGLKRFACDILTWVA
+844 FGLKRLACNILTWVA

-935 IIKPDGSKITYR
+935 ITKADGSKITYR
-947 ELQNR
+947 DLQRR
-952 LNKIIDGTTKKE
+952 LDNIINGTDKDT
-964 DEGKTIV
+964 TV
-971 GLLEELGVLSQ
+971 VMLLEELGALSMI
-982 VGKDFVLNT
+982 GDEFVLNT

-1019 KIAEECG
+1019 KIAEEIG
-1026 TGKRRLMVRDGLIAL
+1026 PGKRRLLVNEGLTSL
-1041 ITKNNFLGKK
+1041 ITKNNFFGND
-1051 NVKIIKD
+1051 NVDIIKN

-1136 LSKYRNDTASQET
+1136 LSKYRNDTTAQET

-1192 GGFLFNVLSEV
+1192 GGFLFKVLSEV
-1203 VGTKDKDTAR
+1203 VGEKDNDTAKI
-1213 TLVNAIFDNIFSKIT
+1213 LVNAIFDNIFSKIA
-1228 KNDEAVSL
+1228 KNDDAVSL
-1236 FNSVRTEMLEKFYA
+1236 FNSVRTEMLEKFYS

-1316 MLNLDRFAD
+1316 MLDLDRLAD

-1377 RHNNEVGYPIG
+1377 RHKNEVGYPIE
-1388 SVEDITTLQQ
+1388 SAEDITTLQQ

-1416 EYDSSGKPVGF
+1416 EYDSNGKPIGF
-1427 SGDRMIDI
+1427 SGDRMVDI
-1435 DLSIYKVGENANISN
+1435 DLSIYKVGENANISD

-1465 NYDDYN
+1465 DYDDYN
-1471 YAILNALREQERVI
+1471 YAILNALREQERII
-1485 LSAHNDGSAITSE
+1485 LSAHKDGSKITSE
-1498 EKIELDAIAESR
+1498 EKMELDAIAESR

-1550 NEDKFNEDFNQE
+1550 NEDKFNEDFNSE
-1562 LERISK
+1562 LERIRQ
-1568 IIHEEIDK
+1568 IIHNEIDS

-1585 VVFDTRLQ
+1585 IVFDTRLQ
-1593 DAATTLLTTG
+1593 NAATTLLATG
-1603 DKVNDEVGDIVSSYV
+1603 DKVDDEVGDIISSYV

-1651 DKGFNMAA
+1651 DKGFNRAA

-1668 ICRAAINRKRVSLS
+1668 ICRAAINRKRTNLS

-1715 GEIRKKYKQLGIDA
+1715 GETRKKYKQLGIDA
-1729 MNDLFSTGDNK
+1729 MNDLFATGDNK
-1740 AIVETYIRSLSYI
+1740 AIVETYIRSLAYI
-1753 NKRLVYTVNGV
+1753 NKRLVYIVNGV
-1764 RTQISNLDDADI
+1764 KTQISNIDDADI
-1776 NIDSLAQLIKL
+1776 DIDSLAELIKS

-1794 AMKKLYDNDVL
+1794 AMKKLYDKDAL
-1805 GVKATDPSGSVS
+1805 GVKTTDPSGSIS

-1837 HAKVVMDKLLR
+1837 HAKVVMDKLLK
-1848 EREDNIKI
+1848 EREDNIAIKN
-1856 TKSITA
+1856 SLTA
-1862 SAEEKRNAQNNID
+1862 SAEEKRNAERNINNIND
-1875 NINKKIDNFYY
+1875 KINDFYY
-1886 TINYGYARV
+1886 TINYGHARV
-1895 RRYRSSLSTVAPIAR
+1895 RRYKSSLSTVAPIAR
-1910 RIDVDGFRDED
+1910 RINVDGFRDDD

-1926 YSSEYIIRASED
+1926 YSSEYIVRASED
-1938 DSPSVRGLRPN
+1938 NSPSVRGLRPN
-1949 KDDST
+1949 KDDSR
-1954 FINPKFDELMS
+1954 FINPKFDEFMS
-1965 KPDVANFYNAM
+1965 NPDVANFYNAM

-1987 GMPNPAESKL
+1987 GMPNPSESKL

-2142 AVRQRNRSYSG
+2142 AVRQRNRTYSG
-2153 SQTEAAYNDIIDTS
+2153 SQTEAAYNDIIDTA

-2181 AMIAGKIIRAVSR
+2181 AMIAGKIIRAISR

-2298 VNEGLN
+2298 VNEGFN

-2327 YTDNGEKKVAIVQKT
+2327 YADNGEKKVAIVQNT
-2342 EYEAIRAKLSDE
+2342 EYEAIKAKLSEE

-2376 GFPDIEEGY
+2376 GFPDIDKKY
-2385 KEVVENNAG
+2385 KEVVEKNAG
-2394 RIGQI
+2394 SIGQI
-2399 LRAYSAFLKS
+2399 LRAYSAFVKS

-2482 AALSTFDE
+2482 AALNTFDE
-2490 DTRGVYLRYANRES
+2490 DTRDIYLRNANRES

-2569 FNKISYLDILA
+2569 FNKVSYLDLLA

-2588 EGARYLAN
+2588 EGAKFLAN
-2596 EAGFDAEPSVHKSGE
+2596 EAGFDSEPSVHKSGE

-2626 VPFSDVFISGN
+2626 VPFSDIFISGN

-2693 TRDSKIDRNII
+2693 SRDSKIDRNII
-2704 QYDVPIIAQGLLALN
+2704 QYDVPVIAQGLLALN
-2719 GISYNDGIH
+2719 GISYKDGIH
-2728 PEVNPD
+2728 PEVDPD

-2761 NSITSY
+2761 NNITSY
-2767 YAESSMDFDDDFEAP
+2767 YTESSMDFDDDFEAP
-2782 SLYDKDDSN
+2782 RLYDKDDSN
-2791 YMKIKA
+2791 YMKAMA

-2824 IDGLRVSEGL
+2824 IDGLRVSEEL
-2834 ALNGLKN
+2834 ALRGLEN
-2841 KYKDHPDEL
+2841 KYKDHPDQL
-2850 RYLLKKSDEK
+2850 KYLLKKSKEK
-2860 VANKMHTLINGG
+2860 VADKMYTLINGG
-2872 YERYNEEDDSYT
+2872 YERYSEDDDSET
-2884 ESVKWMDLLDINI
+2884 ESVKWMDLLDIDI
-2897 NDGQYKWLRDFVSKN
+2897 NDGQYKWLRDFVNKN
-2912 YVDDEDDD
+2912 HVYYDDDND